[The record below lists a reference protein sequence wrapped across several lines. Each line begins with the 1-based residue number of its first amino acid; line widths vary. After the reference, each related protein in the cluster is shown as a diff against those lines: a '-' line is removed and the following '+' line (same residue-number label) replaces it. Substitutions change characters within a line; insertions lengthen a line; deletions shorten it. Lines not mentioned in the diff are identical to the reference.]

1 MNIVLIFAD
10 DLAYADVG
18 CFGAKDIRTPHIDS
32 LARDGVRFTD
42 FYVAQPV
49 CSASRAALLS
59 GCYSGRVGIQGALGP
74 GAKIGISDKEML
86 LPKVLKA
93 KGFATAM
100 VGKWHLG
107 HLPEFNPTRHGFD
120 EWLGLPYSNDMWPGH
135 PDTPRAY
142 PPLPLMDGEK
152 PVQTIE
158 NIEQMGTLM
167 QRYTDRAVGFIE
179 KHAKQKTPFFLYFA
193 HAMPHVPLAPGKKWI
208 GRSKRGTFGD
218 VIEELDDSVGQ
229 LLTALK
235 RTGAERETLV
245 IFTSDNGPW
254 LSYGEHAGSAGPLR
268 EGKGTCW
275 DGGVRVPFVA
285 RQLGKIPKGSVI
297 SEPAMTIDLLPTI
310 AKLTGAPL
318 PKNKLDGKDIG
329 PLLSGDTR
337 AKSPQEAYFFYYN
350 TNELQAVRSGKW
362 KVMLPQNY
370 RSLGPHPETARGGKP
385 VSYKM
390 AKITRPLLFDLV
402 ADPGETT
409 DLAAQHPEILKR
421 LLALAEQAREDL
433 GDGPERIGKGVRPVG
448 KAAG

>member
-74 GAKIGISDKEML
+74 ASKIGISADETI
-86 LPKVLKA
+86 LPQVLKA
-93 KGFATAM
+93 KGFATGA

-120 EWLGLPYSNDMWPGH
+120 EWLGLPYSNDMWPNH

-142 PPLPLMDGEK
+142 PPLQLMDGEK
-152 PVQTIE
+152 PVETIL
-158 NIEQMGTLM
+158 NLEQMGTLT

-179 KHAKQKTPFFLYFA
+179 KHAGKRPFFLYVA
-193 HAMPHVPLAPGKKWI
+193 HSMPHVPLAPGKKWQ
-208 GRSKRGTFGD
+208 GRSQRGTFGD

-229 LLTALK
+229 VLAALK
-235 RTGAERETLV
+235 RTGVERETLV

-275 DGGVRVPFVA
+275 DGGVREPFVA
-285 RQLGKIPKGSVI
+285 RWPGHIRPCSVI
-297 SEPAMTIDLLPTI
+297 TEPAMTIDLLPTI

-318 PKNKLDGKDIG
+318 PKNKLDGKDIW

-350 TNELQAVRSGKW
+350 TNELQAVRSGRW
-362 KVMLPQNY
+362 KVMLPQSY
-370 RSLGPHPETARGGKP
+370 RSLGPYPETARGGKP
-385 VSYKM
+385 VTYKM

-421 LLALAEQAREDL
+421 LLALAEQAREEL
-433 GDGPERIGKGVRPVG
+433 GDGPNRIGKGIRPVG
-448 KAAG
+448 RVPG

>member
-18 CFGAKDIRTPHIDS
+18 CFGARDIRTPHIDS

-74 GAKIGISDKEML
+74 ASKIGISEKETL
-86 LPKVLKA
+86 LPQVLKA
-93 KGFATAM
+93 RGFATGM

-135 PDTPRAY
+135 PDTPRSY
-142 PPLPLMDGEK
+142 PPLPLMDGEHQ
-152 PVQTIE
+152 VQVIE
-158 NIEQMGTLM
+158 NIEQMGTLT
-167 QRYTDRAVGFIE
+167 QRYTDRAVSFIE
-179 KHAKQKTPFFLYFA
+179 KHAGKKPFFLYFA
-193 HAMPHVPLAPGKKWI
+193 HAMPHVPLAPGKKWQ
-208 GRSKRGTFGD
+208 GRSTRGTFGD

-229 LLTALK
+229 LLAALK
-235 RTGAERETLV
+235 RTGVERDTLV

-254 LSYGEHAGSAGPLR
+254 LSYGEHAGSAGALR

-285 RQLGKIPKGSVI
+285 RWPGHIRPGSTI
-297 SEPAMTIDLLPTI
+297 SEPAMTLDLLPTI
-310 AKLTGAPL
+310 ARLTGAPL
-318 PKNKLDGKDIG
+318 PKNKLDGKDIW

-337 AKSPQEAYFFYYN
+337 ATSPQEAYFFYYN
-350 TNELQAVRSGKW
+350 SNELQAVRSGRW
-362 KVMLPQNY
+362 KVMLPQAY
-370 RSLGPHPETARGGKP
+370 RSLGPYPEPARGGKP

-390 AKITRPLLFDLV
+390 AKLTRPMLFDLV

-409 DLAAQHPEILKR
+409 DLAAQHPAILKR
-421 LLALAEQAREDL
+421 LLALAEQAREEL

-448 KAAG
+448 RAAG